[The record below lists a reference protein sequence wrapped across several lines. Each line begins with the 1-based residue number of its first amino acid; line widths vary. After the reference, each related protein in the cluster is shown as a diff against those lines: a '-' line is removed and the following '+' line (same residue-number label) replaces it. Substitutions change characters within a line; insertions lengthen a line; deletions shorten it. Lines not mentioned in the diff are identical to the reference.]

1 MQKILDLSNISK
13 SFGKTEVL
21 KNITLDIQK
30 GKIISLLGKSGSG
43 KSTLLNIIAG
53 FEQSHTGELRLNNT
67 VLSNNNIFIEPQHRN
82 IGFVFQNYALFPH
95 MTIFGNITFGI
106 DHLPKDEKI
115 KIAHDLLSLVHLNG
129 YESRYPHELSGGQ
142 QQRIALIRSMALNP
156 ELILLDEPFSGIDT
170 MLKSQIQKELLSI
183 LKSTQKTAVIVTHD
197 SSEAMAMSDKII
209 YLEEG
214 KIMQYDTPQNIYK
227 NPKTKTIAKSFGV
240 ANFIKKNSKEYCV
253 RVDQCTLDENQG
265 DYKVKIISQSFQG
278 DKYILEVSFEE
289 NIFTVY
295 SSTYLENEEL
305 YLSILWKEVVEIG

>member
-53 FEQSHTGELRLNNT
+53 FEHSQTGELRLNNT
-67 VLSNNNIFIEPQHRN
+67 VLSDKNIFIEPQHRN

-95 MTIFGNITFGI
+95 MTIYENITFGI
-106 DHLPKDEKI
+106 DHLPKEEKR

-170 MLKSQIQKELLSI
+170 MLKSQIQKELLAI
-183 LKSTQKTAVIVTHD
+183 LKATQKTAVIVTHD

-209 YLEEG
+209 YLEDG

-240 ANFIKKNSKEYCV
+240 ANFITKNKKEYCV
-253 RVDQCTLDENQG
+253 RVDQCTLDTKKG
-265 DYKVKIISQSFQG
+265 DYKVKVISQSFQG

>member
-67 VLSNNNIFIEPQHRN
+67 ILSGKDIFIEPQHRN

-95 MTIFGNITFGI
+95 MTIFENITFGI
-106 DHLPKDEKI
+106 DNLPKEEKRQ
-115 KIAHDLLSLVHLNG
+115 IARDLLSLVHLNG

-183 LKSTQKTAVIVTHD
+183 LKATQKTAVIVTHD

-209 YLEEG
+209 YLE
-214 KIMQYDTPQNIYK
+214 
-227 NPKTKTIAKSFGV
+227 
-240 ANFIKKNSKEYCV
+240 
-253 RVDQCTLDENQG
+253 
-265 DYKVKIISQSFQG
+265 
-278 DKYILEVSFEE
+278 
-289 NIFTVY
+289 
-295 SSTYLENEEL
+295 
-305 YLSILWKEVVEIG
+305 

>member
-1 MQKILDLSNISK
+1 MQKILTLSNISK

-53 FEQSHTGELRLNNT
+53 FEQSQTGEIRLNNAI
-67 VLSNNNIFIEPQHRN
+67 LSDQNLFIEPQKRN

-95 MTIFGNITFGI
+95 MTIFENITFGI
-106 DHLPKDEKI
+106 DKSPKEEKI
-115 KIAHDLLSLVHLNG
+115 KIARDLLSLVDLNG

-183 LKSTQKTAVIVTHD
+183 LKSTQKTAIIVTHD

-240 ANFIKKNSKEYCV
+240 ANFIKKENKEYCV
-253 RVDQCTLDENQG
+253 RVNQCTLDENKG

-278 DKYILEVSFEE
+278 NKYILEVSFDET
-289 NIFTVY
+289 IFTVY
-295 SSTYLENEEL
+295 SSTYLENEEY

>member
-1 MQKILDLSNISK
+1 MQKILTLSNISK
-13 SFGKTEVL
+13 SFGRTEVL

-53 FEQSHTGELRLNNT
+53 FEHSQTGEIHLNNT
-67 VLSNNNIFIEPQHRN
+67 VLSDKDIFMEPQHRN

-95 MTIFGNITFGI
+95 MTIFENITFGI
-106 DHLPKDEKI
+106 DKLVKEEKI
-115 KIAHDLLSLVHLNG
+115 KVASDLLSLVHLNG

-156 ELILLDEPFSGIDT
+156 DLILLDEPFSGIDT
-170 MLKSQIQKELLSI
+170 MLKSQIQKELLAI

-209 YLEEG
+209 YLEDG
-214 KIMQYDTPQNIYK
+214 RIMQYDTPQNIYK

-240 ANFIKKNSKEYCV
+240 ANFITKNKKEYCV
-253 RVDQCTLDENQG
+253 RVDQCILDTNKGEYQV
-265 DYKVKIISQSFQG
+265 KVISQSFQG
-278 DKYILEVSFEE
+278 DKYILEVLFDE
-289 NIFTVY
+289 IVFIVY
-295 SSTYLENEEL
+295 SSTYLENKEL